1 MTNQEPRCCGPTV
14 DVVARPVFRAEPTE
28 VPIAGAGVV
37 PIAVPALLAFV
48 AGYVDSC
55 TFLAFAGLF
64 VAQMTGSLVVAGSEL
79 VAKNDGFLIKVLA
92 IPIFFA
98 AGVLTTIIV
107 RALGSDSRRALVATL
122 ALEAA
127 LLGGLACVDVSSGVT
142 TVTSVAVLFDL
153 SAMGV
158 QSASV
163 RLLLVQYGSTNVM
176 TTNTTQLAIELTDM
190 LLASHR
196 NRRNPRD
203 AAWRL
208 SDERTRV
215 ALARVAPIMLGFV
228 AGTVAGGLAYTSI
241 GLNGL
246 VFAVGIVATLAIW
259 AVKGT
264 WLRR

>member
-1 MTNQEPRCCGPTV
+1 MTNQEPRSCGPTV
-14 DVVARPVFRAEPTE
+14 DVVARSVFRAEPTE
-28 VPIAGAGVV
+28 VPIAAISVV
-37 PIAVPALLAFV
+37 PAAVPALLAFV

-55 TFLAFAGLF
+55 TFLAFTGLF
-64 VAQMTGSLVVAGSEL
+64 VAQMTGSFVVAGSEL
-79 VAKNDGFLIKVLA
+79 VARNDGFLIKVLA

-127 LLGGLACVDVSSGVT
+127 LLAGLACADVSSGVT

-158 QSASV
+158 QSATV

-176 TTNTTQLAIELTDM
+176 TTNTTQLAIDLTDM
-190 LLASHR
+190 LLAS
-196 NRRNPRD
+196 RRNPRD
-203 AAWRL
+203 AVWRL
-208 SDERTRV
+208 SYKRARL
-215 ALARVAPIMLGFV
+215 ALPRVAPIMLGFV

-241 GLNGL
+241 GLDGL

-259 AVKGT
+259 AVKGS

>member
-1 MTNQEPRCCGPTV
+1 MTDQEPRCCGSTV
-14 DVVARPVFRAEPTE
+14 DVVARPVFHAQPIE
-28 VPIAGAGVV
+28 VPIAGASVV
-37 PIAVPALLAFV
+37 PTAVPALLAFV

-55 TFLAFAGLF
+55 TFLAFTGLF
-64 VAQMTGSLVVAGSEL
+64 VAQMTGSFVVAGSEL

-92 IPIFFA
+92 IPVFFA
-98 AGVLTTIIV
+98 AGVLTTVIV

-122 ALEAA
+122 VFEAV
-127 LLGGLACVDVSSGVT
+127 LLAGLACVDVSSGGT

-158 QSASV
+158 QSATV

-176 TTNTTQLAIELTDM
+176 TTNTTQLAIDLTDM
-190 LLASHR
+190 LLAS
-196 NRRNPRD
+196 RRNPRD
-203 AAWRL
+203 AAWGL
-208 SDERTRV
+208 SYERARI

-246 VFAVGIVATLAIW
+246 VFAVGIVAILAIW
-259 AVKGT
+259 AVKGS
-264 WLRR
+264 WLGR

>member
-1 MTNQEPRCCGPTV
+1 MTNQEPRRC
-14 DVVARPVFRAEPTE
+14 
-28 VPIAGAGVV
+28 VPIADASVV
-37 PIAVPALLAFV
+37 PSAVPVLLAFV

-64 VAQMTGSLVVAGSEL
+64 VAQMTGSFVVAGSEL

-98 AGVLTTIIV
+98 AGVLTTAIV
-107 RALGSDSRRALVATL
+107 RALGSDSRRALAATL

-127 LLGGLACVDVSSGVT
+127 LLAGLACVDVVAGAT
-142 TVTSVAVLFDL
+142 TVKSAAMLFDL

-158 QSASV
+158 QSAMV
-163 RLLLVQYGSTNVM
+163 RLLLGQYGSTNVM
-176 TTNTTQLAIELTDM
+176 TTNTTQLAIGLTDL
-190 LLASHR
+190 LLASR
-196 NRRNPRD
+196 RDRRNPSD
-203 AAWRL
+203 AASGL
-208 SDERTRV
+208 SYERTRL

-259 AVKGT
+259 AVEGQ
-264 WLRR
+264 LAAPMISGHS